1 MDRFITD
8 DNIGFLKQQYFFS
21 FKRVLLSLNL
31 MYKENWSRKSEKLEN
46 LLSLKSL
53 NIPNNSNLIKG

>member
-31 MYKENWSRKSEKLEN
+31 LYKANWSRKSEKLEN

>member
-31 MYKENWSRKSEKLEN
+31 LYKENWSRKSEKLEN
-46 LLSLKSL
+46 LLSLKSQY
-53 NIPNNSNLIKG
+53 S